1 MRKHLV
7 IFTASLAVLVFII
20 GCPPDD
26 AGPAGSPKVEI
37 FEPEIAKPEPNE
49 VTPAMPE
56 PKEVEPPNGEP
67 DEVDPAK
74 TEPNEADPNQTE
86 PDKTEPNEAE
96 PVKSEPNGI
105 KPAQT
110 ESNQTDPNQVK
121 SDQADPNQFESVK
134 TEPNDVEPAKTEPN
148 HVESAIV
155 EPNDTEPNDVEPN
168 DVEPNDVEPNN
179 VEPNAVEP
187 DKVEPNQPVAFHDK
201 CAEILKTFV
210 NKKGMVDYKTLR
222 RKRLKLKALT
232 DEFDNLDRRVY
243 DSWPKN
249 DKIAFWINAYNI
261 HKLNVVTDNYPI
273 HGSRFLIPIWGPNSI
288 RHIEKIINRYKF
300 LVMDE
305 QFRFPDVEARFFCKE
320 FDDPRIF
327 FALTQATLSGPPLRN
342 EPYTGRKL
350 DKQLNDQVVNFLSSP
365 LSFRIDKAK
374 EKVYL
379 STIFQATWYGK
390 EFISKYGIDR
400 KFKDQQPAT
409 RAVLN
414 FITHYVSKETA
425 SFLEVENYSVQFIKY
440 DWTIN
445 DGT

>member
-1 MRKHLV
+1 MRVVMRKHLV
-7 IFTASLAVLVFII
+7 IFAVLPAVLVFII

-26 AGPAGSPKVEI
+26 AEPAGSPKVEI
-37 FEPEIAKPEPNE
+37 FEPEIAKPGPNE

-56 PKEVEPPNGEP
+56 PNEVEPSKDEP
-67 DEVDPAK
+67 DEVEPAK
-74 TEPNEADPNQTE
+74 TEPNQADPNQTE

-96 PVKSEPNGI
+96 PAKSEPNDI

-110 ESNQTDPNQVK
+110 EPNQ
-121 SDQADPNQFESVK
+121 
-134 TEPNDVEPAKTEPN
+134 
-148 HVESAIV
+148 VESAIV

-168 DVEPNDVEPNN
+168 DVEPNDVEPN
-179 VEPNAVEP
+179 
-187 DKVEPNQPVAFHDK
+187 DVEPNQPVAFHDK

-232 DEFDNLDRRVY
+232 DEFDNLDRKVY

-350 DKQLNDQVVNFLSSP
+350 DKQLDDQVVNFLSSP
-365 LSFRIDKAK
+365 LSFRIDKAR

-379 STIFQATWYGK
+379 SAIFQATWYGK

-409 RAVLN
+409 QAVLN

>member
-7 IFTASLAVLVFII
+7 IFAASLAVLVFVI
-20 GCPPDD
+20 GCPADD

-37 FEPEIAKPEPNE
+37 FEPELADPGPNGD
-49 VTPAMPE
+49 TPAMPE
-56 PKEVEPPNGEP
+56 PNKAEPPRS
-67 DEVDPAK
+67 
-74 TEPNEADPNQTE
+74 EPNEIIPH
-86 PDKTEPNEAE
+86 
-96 PVKSEPNGI
+96 KSEPDRF
-105 KPAQT
+105 
-110 ESNQTDPNQVK
+110 DPNQVK
-121 SDQADPNQFESVK
+121 SGQADPNQAEAAETEPNGDEDVK
-134 TEPNDVEPAKTEPN
+134 TEPNDVEPAKSEPN
-148 HVESAIV
+148 QTESAIV
-155 EPNDTEPNDVEPN
+155 EPNDTEPNDTEPN
-168 DVEPNDVEPNN
+168 DVET
-179 VEPNAVEP
+179 NAVEP
-187 DKVEPNQPVAFHDK
+187 NTVEPNVVEPNEAEPNQPVTFHDK

-222 RKRLKLKALT
+222 RRKLKLKALM
-232 DEFDNLDRRVY
+232 DEFDNLDPKVY
-243 DSWPKN
+243 NSWPKN

-261 HKLNVVTDNYPI
+261 HKLKVVADNYPI
-273 HGSRFLIPIWGPNSI
+273 RGSVWLIHIWGPQSV
-288 RHIEKIINRYKF
+288 RHIEKYIKRFKF

-305 QFRFPDVEARFFCKE
+305 QFTFSEIDTRFFRKE

-327 FALTQATLSGPPLRN
+327 FALTHATLSSPQLRN

-350 DKQLNDQVVNFLSSP
+350 DKQLDDQVVNFLSSP

-379 STIFQATWYGK
+379 SAIFQATWYGK
-390 EFISKYGIDR
+390 EFIRKYGIDR

-414 FITHYVSKETA
+414 FITHFVSKETA
-425 SFLEVENYSVQFIKY
+425 SFLEVGNYSVQFIKY